1 MADMGIWFENFGLP
15 AVINECLMQSYHG
28 IIRLFP
34 NWPENKDAA
43 FHTLRAAGGFLVS
56 SSLKDGRV
64 QYLSVFCEN
73 DNCLKL
79 YNPWNP
85 QILLNVTI
93 GDSRESIEG
102 DIITIDMRKGESL
115 LIQPV
120 EN

>member
-1 MADMGIWFENFGLP
+1 
-15 AVINECLMQSYHG
+15 MQSYHG